1 MAMRKTSPGWS
12 CPDFPRA
19 CSTAFHSE
27 SDWAVAV
34 SGMKL
39 STAATT
45 TAITLGKLMTGSFVE
60 VFSPGRR
67 LPLVLSCHVAPAD
80 VLHERIDVLG
90 RRGAVVHVIRVLVHV
105 EGENRRTACEAGRV
119 VRGPLIDKLAIARRI
134 GEQHPAGSPTHCFA
148 HGDELGAPSLDT
160 AEVTGHSFAQRSI
173 RLSTLTEA
181 IEIELVQD
189 HGVRRDQ
196 LFALE
201 SVDHEHWCHGH
212 VESRELS
219 HDRVEAF
226 HRTAIV
232 VLVVAHDELL

>member
-1 MAMRKTSPGWS
+1 
-12 CPDFPRA
+12 
-19 CSTAFHSE
+19 
-27 SDWAVAV
+27 
-34 SGMKL
+34 MKL

-45 TAITLGKLMTGSFVE
+45 TAITLEKLMAGSFVK

-67 LPLVLSCHVAPAD
+67 LSLVQGCYVAPTD

-90 RRGAVVHVIRVLVHV
+90 RRCPVVHVIRVLVHV
-105 EGENRRTACEAGRV
+105 EGENRRTACEAVRV
-119 VRGPLIDKLAIARRI
+119 VRGPLIDELAVARRI
-134 GEQHPAGSPTHCFA
+134 GEQHPAGSTAHRFA

-160 AEVTGHSFAQRSI
+160 AEVTGQSVAQRPI
-173 RLSTLTEA
+173 GLSTLTEA

-201 SVDHEHWCHGH
+201 SIDDEHWRRGD

-219 HDRVEAF
+219 NDRVETL
-226 HRTAIV
+226 HRTAVV
-232 VLVVAHDELL
+232 VLVVTHDQLL